1 MTVHLQI
8 INVWR
13 DGWKLP
19 WDQWVCKLCSL
30 KQPKFSNTAICVCV
44 QFQNRLTGRRCK
56 FDSTMNNQRDSRGS
70 NSDWRDHTMFPF
82 PCHTYFSIW
91 YCNLNQLFSV
101 SNMHLRVSVG
111 VNENFFTYM
120 WECHLRMWSIVFQLL
135 LLVVCGCFSGKPP
148 CPDPAALVTGSPPC
162 CQRLQPGPE
171 MLSLWCN
178 FRASWEPVENHMTCA
193 SELSLWLVRCA
204 IAWHCDW
211 RQRMRRGRRRS

>member
-1 MTVHLQI
+1 M
-8 INVWR
+8 
-13 DGWKLP
+13 
-19 WDQWVCKLCSL
+19 CKLCSL

-111 VNENFFTYM
+111 VNENFFTM
-120 WECHLRMWSIVFQLL
+120 RMSSQNVINSFPIVVVGGLWLL
-135 LLVVCGCFSGKPP
+135 LRKASLPR
-148 CPDPAALVTGSPPC
+148 PC
-162 CQRLQPGPE
+162 CSSHRITSLLPTFATRPE

-178 FRASWEPVENHMTCA
+178 FRAS
-193 SELSLWLVRCA
+193 
-204 IAWHCDW
+204 
-211 RQRMRRGRRRS
+211 